1 MPARGI
7 FWSLAQ
13 TNSSMNT
20 GPVVS
25 GEVVIGAE
33 ETVLFLSTT
42 VLKRVRSGGLAML
55 TGPASSPDTRPCS
68 CTVIIVAIPALMS
81 EAIVGRTASPGML
94 LLLKK
99 LSLWKLKSLPALEAF
114 VVQL

>member
-1 MPARGI
+1 MAH
-7 FWSLAQ
+7 
-13 TNSSMNT
+13 TNSSMDT

-25 GEVVIGAE
+25 GVVVNGAE

-42 VLKRVRSGGLAML
+42 FLNRVRSGGLAVL
-55 TGPASSPDTRPCS
+55 TGPASSPDTSPCS
-68 CTVIIVAIPALMS
+68 CTVISVAIPALMS
-81 EAIVGRTASPGML
+81 EAIVGRTASPGMVL
-94 LLLKK
+94 LLRK

>member
-1 MPARGI
+1 MAH
-7 FWSLAQ
+7 

-25 GEVVIGAE
+25 GDVVNASE

-42 VLKRVRSGGLAML
+42 VLNRVRSGGLAVL
-55 TGPASSPDTRPCS
+55 TGPASSPDTRPWS
-68 CTVIIVAIPALMS
+68 CTVISVAMPAVMS
-81 EAIVGRTASPGML
+81 EAIVGRTASPGTVL
-94 LLLKK
+94 LLRK
-99 LSLWKLKSLPALEAF
+99 LSLWKLKSLPALDAL

>member
-1 MPARGI
+1 MAH
-7 FWSLAQ
+7 

-25 GEVVIGAE
+25 GEVVNGAA

-42 VLKRVRSGGLAML
+42 VLNRVRSGGLAVL
-55 TGPASSPDTRPCS
+55 TGPASSPDTSPWS
-68 CTVIIVAIPALMS
+68 CTVIIEAMPPAMS
-81 EAIVGRTASPGML
+81 AAIVGRTASPGIL
-94 LLLKK
+94 LLLRK